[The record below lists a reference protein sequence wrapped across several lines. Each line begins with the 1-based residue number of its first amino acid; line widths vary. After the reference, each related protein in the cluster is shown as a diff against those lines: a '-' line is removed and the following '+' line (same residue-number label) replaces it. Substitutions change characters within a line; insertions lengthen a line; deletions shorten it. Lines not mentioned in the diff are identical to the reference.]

1 MKTTPQVSW
10 EGALPS
16 WCKTQLGLGGSWK
29 FLPLPR
35 PETLTLW
42 LSSFYPLPP
51 ELAPSSP

>member
-1 MKTTPQVSW
+1 MKTTPQVGW